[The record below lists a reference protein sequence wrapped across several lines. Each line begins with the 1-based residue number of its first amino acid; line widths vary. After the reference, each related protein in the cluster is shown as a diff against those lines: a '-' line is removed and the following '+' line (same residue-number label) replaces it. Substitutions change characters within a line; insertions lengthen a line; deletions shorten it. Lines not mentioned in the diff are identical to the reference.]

1 MLLEAVRIKIHCL
14 QCKEVHI
21 IGFIKCNVYISA
33 PRICLLLCL
42 WIHGAS
48 IPSSVILAY
57 SYMMFCGGIVQ
68 FDFFEGFYYM
78 LHS

>member
-1 MLLEAVRIKIHCL
+1 M
-14 QCKEVHI
+14 QGVHT

-33 PRICLLLCL
+33 PRICLLLLCL